1 MKHAEKF
8 QKLMQNRE
16 NKLYRIAFSYV
27 KNQEDA
33 LDCVQDALV
42 KAMENIEKLKQE
54 ENFDTWV
61 VRILINTCKDCLSK
75 RQYHFTYGELEQG
88 VEMSHREEIMDL
100 MKSLDELQDV
110 EKELVY
116 LRYFEN
122 RKIIEISQAMNI
134 REGTVK
140 SRLNRVLRRLR
151 NSMQ

>member
-54 ENFDTWV
+54 EHFDTWV

-75 RQYHFTYGELEQG
+75 KQYHFTYEESEQG
-88 VEMSHREEIMDL
+88 VEMSYREEIMDL
-100 MKSLDELQDV
+100 MKSLDALKDS
-110 EKELVY
+110 EKELIY

-122 RKIIEISQAMNI
+122 QKIIEISQAMNI

-140 SRLNRVLRRLR
+140 SRLNRVLGRLR

>member
-27 KNQEDA
+27 KNQDDA

-42 KAMENIEKLKQE
+42 KAMENIESLKQQE
-54 ENFDTWV
+54 HFDTWI
-61 VRILINTCKDCLSK
+61 VRILINTCKDCLRK
-75 RQYHFTYGELEQG
+75 RQYHFTYEELQKS
-88 VEMSHREEIMDL
+88 VEMSDREEIMDL
-100 MKSLDELQDV
+100 MKSLDALKDD
-110 EKELVY
+110 EKELIY

-140 SRLNRVLRRLR
+140 SRLNRVLGRLK